1 MPFSH
6 HSHSGQFCLHAQD
19 TLEQMIQ
26 AAIAKG
32 MIVFSLTEHMPRDR
46 LEDRYPEEI
55 TAQQTPF
62 DLYRNFQDYYN
73 TALLLR
79 ARYQHL
85 IHLLVGFEVDYI
97 RPQSI
102 DLIRNLQS
110 IYKFDFFV
118 GSVHHVNTIP
128 IDVDRQMYLKAL
140 ESVGGTEDKLFE
152 AYFDA
157 QYAMLTQ
164 LRPAVVGHWD
174 LIRLHSQNPARPLV
188 EYGLGVWQRVVRN
201 VDFVLS
207 YGGLTELNSASL
219 RKGWDEPYPRRD
231 LAKLVMDRRG
241 RFTISDDSH
250 CALQVGLNYNRLL
263 GYIRDIGLT
272 EVHYLEKLP
281 MGEMAV
287 NVLDACAVRT
297 MTIDEL
303 AQQGFWEL

>member
-6 HSHSGQFCLHAQD
+6 HSHSGQFCLHARD
-19 TLEQMIQ
+19 TLEQMIE

-46 LEDRYPEEI
+46 LEDLYPEEI
-55 TAQQTPF
+55 AAYQTPF

-73 TALLLR
+73 TALRLR
-79 ARYQHL
+79 AKYQHR

-97 RPQSI
+97 RPESI
-102 DLIRNLQS
+102 RLIENLQS

-128 IDVDRQMYLKAL
+128 IDVDRPMYLRAL
-140 ESVGGTEDKLFE
+140 QSVGGTEERLFE

-157 QYAMLTQ
+157 QYEMLTQ

-174 LIRLHSQNPARPLV
+174 LIRLFSENPAKPLI
-188 EYGLGVWQRVVRN
+188 EYGSGVWGRVVRN
-201 VDFVLS
+201 VDFVLR
-207 YGGLTELNSASL
+207 YRGLTELNSASL

-231 LAKLVMDRRG
+231 LAQLVMANGG

-250 CALQVGLNYNRLL
+250 CASQVGLNYNRLL
-263 GYIRDIGLT
+263 GYIRDIGLQ

-287 NVLDACAVRT
+287 DVLDACAVRRL
-297 MTIDEL
+297 TIDEL
-303 AQQGFWEL
+303 TQQRFWQL